1 MGPLGGDIQ
10 VAPLNNGN
18 THSAQTFGQV
28 QMMGVQQPNYNPYPY
43 QG

>member
-10 VAPLNNGN
+10 VAPLNNGK
-18 THSAQTFGQV
+18 THSAQAFGQP
-28 QMMGVQQPNYNPYPY
+28 QMMGVQQQNYNPYPY